1 MSKRKRVPVSDD
13 AEHPERREILMMQ
26 EPTSTQPAP
35 VVPVA
40 SAPPPLGFGRVF
52 ADTML
57 LGRYKEGKGWQEL
70 SCVPRHELSL
80 DPAAA
85 VLHYGQ
91 ALFEGLKAFYGADGK
106 VRVFRLDAHLARMH
120 GGTERLAMPGLDI
133 AKMREGVLDLL
144 SRTKGA
150 IPRGKGEAMYLRPLV
165 IADEGFLGVRPA
177 KEYIFLVLLSP
188 VGDYYEGGMRPLK
201 IWVEREHVRAAPG
214 GLGAVKT
221 AANYAASLAAA
232 HRAKEHGFDQVLWL
246 DAVERRY
253 LEEVGTMNLF
263 LRIGDEVITPPLDG
277 GTILGGITR
286 QSSLTLLREWG
297 VPVSERRISIE
308 EVAAAG
314 KAGTL
319 KEVFGTGTAAVVA
332 PVGELVWGKERIH
345 VGAEST
351 ISDRLRAEITGVQ
364 YGTIED
370 KHGWVTLV

>member
-1 MSKRKRVPVSDD
+1 
-13 AEHPERREILMMQ
+13 
-26 EPTSTQPAP
+26 
-35 VVPVA
+35 
-40 SAPPPLGFGRVF
+40 
-52 ADTML
+52 ML

-70 SCVPRHELSL
+70 SCVPRQHLSL

-106 VRVFRLDAHLARMH
+106 VRVFRLDAHLARMQ

-133 AKMREGVLDLL
+133 GKMREGVLDLL

-201 IWVEREHVRAAPG
+201 IWVEKEHVRAAPG

-263 LRIGDEVITPPLDG
+263 LRIGDEVVTPPLDG

-297 VPVSERRISIE
+297 VRVSERRITMD
-308 EVAAAG
+308 EVLAAG
-314 KAGTL
+314 RAGTL

-332 PVGELVWGKERIH
+332 PVGELVWGKERIQ
-345 VGAEST
+345 VGSEST
-351 ISDRLRAEITGVQ
+351 IADRLRHEITGVQ
-364 YGTIED
+364 FGTVED
-370 KHGWVTLV
+370 KHGWTTVV